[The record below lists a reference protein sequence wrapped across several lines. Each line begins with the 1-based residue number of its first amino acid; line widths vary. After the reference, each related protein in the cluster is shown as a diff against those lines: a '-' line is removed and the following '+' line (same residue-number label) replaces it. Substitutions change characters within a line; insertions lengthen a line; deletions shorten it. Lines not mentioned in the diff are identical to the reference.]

1 MHEHSGYF
9 FEEWSKTDKAG
20 YKGEGHFL
28 TRDCVDTLFSMSLRL
43 VQENEK
49 AIMFYSVK
57 NQDDSKELEFTLT
70 KSDNNLYVFENP
82 FRDFPSIIQYRIFG
96 DTAIEVTERGF
107 ENNKEQVRKYLMNKI
122 N

>member
-1 MHEHSGYF
+1 
-9 FEEWSKTDKAG
+9 
-20 YKGEGHFL
+20 
-28 TRDCVDTLFSMSLRL
+28 MSLRL
-43 VQENEK
+43 VQDNDK
-49 AIMFYSVK
+49 AVMFYSLK

-96 DTAIEVTERGF
+96 DTLIEVIERGF